1 MTSQKI
7 QTSTSN
13 VTSTTAVKRAQPD
26 AQVAQSADA
35 APERDALAREF
46 SSGRLQK
53 RQPIPRLII
62 GCMVVLAFFMACAI
76 FAGPLAP
83 HDPVENNLRD
93 RLKPPIWA
101 ADADPSYIL
110 GTDALGRDV
119 LSRLIYGARVSLAI
133 GFIGT
138 LIGLV
143 IGSASGLLSGFIG
156 GLIDE
161 VIMFLVDAYVALP
174 FLIVALTVVSVLGSS
189 LTVLVI
195 VAGFS
200 GWAGYT
206 RLSRGQVL
214 SVREQP
220 YVVAARSIGTP
231 ARLIMIRHVLP
242 NIAAPLVV
250 FATFGMTSVIL
261 LESSLSFLGLGIQPP
276 TASWGAMLGDG
287 RGYLN
292 TAWWIGIFP
301 GVAIMLLT
309 MSISLM
315 GDWLRDVLDPTL
327 RGA

>member
-7 QTSTSN
+7 QTASPAAALVRN
-13 VTSTTAVKRAQPD
+13 REQQKAATADPQMEKETL
-26 AQVAQSADA
+26 AQSFSPA
-35 APERDALAREF
+35 RRRRRLAV
-46 SSGRLQK
+46 
-53 RQPIPRLII
+53 PPLIL
-62 GCMVVLAFFMACAI
+62 GCMVVLTLFTACAI
-76 FAGPLAP
+76 FADVLAP
-83 HDPVENNLRD
+83 HDPVENDLRE

-101 ADADPSYIL
+101 ADANPDYIL

-119 LSRLIYGARVSLAI
+119 LSRLMYGARVSLAI

-138 LIGLV
+138 LIGLI
-143 IGSASGLLSGFIG
+143 IGSASGLLSGFVG
-156 GLIDE
+156 GLLDE
-161 VIMFLVDAYVALP
+161 IIMFLVDAYVALP
-174 FLIVALTVVSVLGSS
+174 FLIVALTMVAVLGSS
-189 LTVLVI
+189 LTVLVV

-206 RLSRGQVL
+206 RLARGQVL

-220 YVVAARSIGTP
+220 YILAARAIGTP
-231 ARLIMIRHVLP
+231 RSRIMVRHVLP

-309 MSISLM
+309 MAISLM

-327 RGA
+327 RSTK